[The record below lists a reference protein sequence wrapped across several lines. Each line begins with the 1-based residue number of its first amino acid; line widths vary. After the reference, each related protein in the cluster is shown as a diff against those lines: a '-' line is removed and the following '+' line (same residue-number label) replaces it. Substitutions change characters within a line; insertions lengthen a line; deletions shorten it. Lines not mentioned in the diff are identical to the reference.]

1 MNERPGGDAGADAA
15 AAAEKRRRAHRTR
28 MLQASEMEIAR
39 TAGGFVTLAVRG
51 GEQPERYERVSA
63 FRAFPLS
70 AADRYISLRDRDGDE
85 IGIVESLDELTA
97 GQAAILRD
105 ELDRR
110 YFTPSIERVESLK
123 EEFGYSYWT
132 VETDAGRRRFTVQ
145 SGKNNVTLVGEG
157 RLVIVDVDG
166 NRFEVADYARLDRSV
181 LRTLEGLL

>member
-1 MNERPGGDAGADAA
+1 MSGRREGAGSAEVAA
-15 AAAEKRRRAHRTR
+15 GKRRQAHRTR
-28 MLQASEMEIAR
+28 ILGPAELELER
-39 TAGGFVTLAVRG
+39 TDGGFVTLTVRG
-51 GEQPERYERVSA
+51 GEQPERYERINA

-70 AADRYISLRDRDGDE
+70 AIDQYISLRDREGDE
-85 IGIVESLDELTA
+85 IGIVESLDALA
-97 GQAAILRD
+97 PAQAALVRD

-110 YFTPSIERVESLK
+110 YFTPLIQRVESLK

-132 VETDAGRRRFTVQ
+132 VDTDAGRRRFTVQ

-166 NRFEVADYARLDRSV
+166 NRFEVADYTRLHRSV